1 MCDLKS
7 IIKLLSVNFKVLFS
21 CFTVQLLLW
30 FDWKSLEDP
39 GTDPR
44 VGSDLTFSRMQ
55 IRFDTSGPANLD
67 LFLSFQSKQNKHGE
81 TSRVSPSR

>member
-1 MCDLKS
+1 MNPLWGGRDTTLPTVKSDESRRHLLGSSMCDLKS

-44 VGSDLTFSRMQ
+44 VGSD
-55 IRFDTSGPANLD
+55 FD
-67 LFLSFQSKQNKHGE
+67 FFQDADQ
-81 TSRVSPSR
+81 V